1 MELAI
6 EALADEARRV
16 GEAFLTVRA
25 SQDRR
30 LGLAARQE
38 NGTISLDLEVQV
50 RVLPSRSD
58 VSIAALK
65 ARIDDLSELEA
76 IGFGL
81 FHFEDGWVLAT
92 RSISPRELDRAV
104 ERVLGLF
111 AEQDR

>member
-25 SQDRR
+25 SQDLR

-38 NGTISLDLEVQV
+38 NGAISLDLEVQV

-58 VSIAALK
+58 VSTAALR

-76 IGFGL
+76 SGL
-81 FHFEDGWVLAT
+81 RSLPLRGRLGAGHPLHLA
-92 RSISPRELDRAV
+92 A
-104 ERVLGLF
+104 G
-111 AEQDR
+111 A